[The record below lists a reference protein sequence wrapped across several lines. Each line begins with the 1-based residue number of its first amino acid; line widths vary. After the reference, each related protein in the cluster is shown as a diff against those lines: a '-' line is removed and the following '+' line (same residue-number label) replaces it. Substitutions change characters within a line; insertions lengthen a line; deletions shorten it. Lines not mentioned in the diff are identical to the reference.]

1 MAARLV
7 RHCCW
12 RHFGA
17 FVSTPSAVPASLLVS
32 AGKMVI
38 ARALPQG
45 PFTSFHASSPCSWAD
60 GFSVKE
66 QVEDNRNP
74 EHRVISELIET
85 ATSPQELFQLSEL
98 HSLNSNQA
106 SLVIMQLS
114 RLAAEKK
121 LETESILQDE
131 RFQQLVVIT
140 DSQISQVWNNTL
152 VNLLKSLYSLG
163 MDSSRREMQSVE
175 HEVLWRLRRLSFRQL
190 ASLAEFLALRQGK
203 ESKLLNEVIKKLEL
217 RWTELEG
224 TKTVVVL
231 MSKIGHISPALMDR
245 LEDKALELAEQF
257 NPDDIRKITLALA
270 YQNRRSVPLLR
281 ALSYHL
287 IQKHSELSLNVLM
300 DLIFA
305 YGKLNF
311 HQPQVFQKIATD
323 LHPHV
328 STMTPVE
335 VTRCIRSFA
344 VLKWLNLPLFEAI
357 AQYALDNTKE
367 LSVSHVCSII
377 LSFARLN
384 FQPSGSEDFFSMVH
398 EKLQDQLDSLDP
410 LLLTDL
416 VWSLCVL
423 QQARAPYL
431 QKVLAP
437 NFHAQIR
444 GDQSLKAQ
452 NLRLKL
458 THINAAAR
466 LESPDYGGPFLPAE
480 VLSALGQAREKVTL
494 LQSSLQEALAGVLG
508 SKENGRFSVFTVYGW
523 QIDAEMLV
531 NGENK
536 PLPLKGFCAPHL
548 LRSEGTKPLPAG
560 ARRVAFLKWE
570 FPNFSNRSKDLLGRY
585 VMARR
590 HVQAAGF
597 LVVDV
602 PYYELLDLKSDRQRT
617 AYLKDKLN
625 KAVAKEMAN

>member
-7 RHCCW
+7 QRCCW
-12 RHFGA
+12 RHLGA
-17 FVSTPSAVPASLLVS
+17 FVSTPSAVPASLLVP
-32 AGKMVI
+32 AGKVVM
-38 ARALPQG
+38 ARALPQA
-45 PFTSFHASSPCSWAD
+45 PFALFHTSSPSSWAD

-66 QVEDNRNP
+66 QVEDSGNP
-74 EHRVISELIET
+74 EHKVIGELIET

-98 HSLNSNQA
+98 HDLNSNQA
-106 SLVIMQLS
+106 SLIITQLS

-131 RFQQLVVIT
+131 RFQQLIGIT
-140 DSQISQVWNNTL
+140 DDQISQVWNNTL

-163 MDSSRREMQSVE
+163 VDSSRREMQSVE
-175 HEVLWRLRRLSFRQL
+175 QEVLWRLRRLTFRQL
-190 ASLAEFLALRQGK
+190 ASLAEFLAVKQGK

-224 TKTVVVL
+224 TRTVVTL
-231 MSKIGHISPALMDR
+231 MAKVGHISPTLMDR

-257 NPDDIRKITLALA
+257 NLDDIRKITLALA
-270 YQNRRSVPLLR
+270 YQNRRCVPLLR

-287 IQKHSELSLNVLM
+287 IQKHPELSLNILM

-323 LHPHV
+323 LHPHI

-344 VLKWLNLPLFEAI
+344 LLKWLSLPLSEAI
-357 AQYALDNTKE
+357 AQYALDNTKQ
-367 LSVSHVCSII
+367 LSVAHLCSII

-384 FQPSGSEDFFSMVH
+384 FQPSGSEDFFNMVH
-398 EKLQDQLDSLDP
+398 EELQDQLDNLEP
-410 LLLTDL
+410 HLLTDL

-423 QQARAPYL
+423 QQAKAPYL
-431 QKVLAP
+431 QRVLAP
-437 NFHAQIR
+437 EFHARIR

-458 THINAAAR
+458 IHINAAAK
-466 LESPDYGGPFLPAE
+466 LESPDYRGPFLPAE
-480 VLSALGQAREKVTL
+480 MLNVAEPAGEKVTL
-494 LQSSLQEALAGVLG
+494 LQSSLRDALAGVLG
-508 SKENGRFSVFTVYGW
+508 SRDNGRFDVRTIYGW
-523 QIDAEMLV
+523 QIDAEMVV
-531 NGENK
+531 NNENK
-536 PLPLKGFCAPHL
+536 PLPLKDFAAPHL
-548 LRSEGTKPLPAG
+548 LRSEGTKPLPPG
-560 ARRVAFLKWE
+560 ARRVAFLRWE
-570 FPNFSNRSKDLLGRY
+570 FPYFSNRSKDLLGRY

-602 PYYELLDLKSDRQRT
+602 PHYEFLELKLERQRT
-617 AYLKDKLN
+617 AYLRDKLS
-625 KAVAKEMAN
+625 KAMAKEMAR